1 MMRFIWNSWWRNKG
15 RFILLLV
22 GALIVSTGL
31 SYLVGVTQSNSGT
44 VVDELQQRWKS
55 SYHIVVRPADSRS
68 VTEELNLLE
77 PNYQSGLSGG
87 ITMEQLETVKGID
100 DVEVAAPIAMI
111 GFVDNEI
118 WMEKVAL
125 QEPGIYRVDWMED
138 LNDGAGVRK
147 NKSSYYY
154 TVGWKVEGLD
164 SEYGTLNY
172 YEDEKVPLGI
182 LSNVML
188 AGVDPEAEDA
198 LVGLKGAVLEGE
210 NSSYFDEAAEV
221 TQTDR
226 GEGRTQTNIQ
236 VLLSNVDFV
245 DSKTTYTFSKL
256 DVPFSSVEERDKT
269 MEMIKEKGGEEYLDT
284 QEGEEIST
292 HSFTSEETHKAYIKN
307 ILDPKPD
314 GVEFLDDP
322 FVFFKASPVNYKPVD
337 SPFPEKW
344 PFAYEV
350 KPFSIPEDSPL
361 LESEAYREVN
371 LMGKDI
377 NDWKDLKLNFR
388 GVYDPTKLE
397 ISKDPLTEL
406 PMETYFPAKSTLVM
420 DEDQNPVNP
429 PADMKPVNNPYGF
442 LTKPPMMLTTLEAA
456 EKVLGEKP
464 VSSIRVKV
472 KGVETMNDESEKR
485 LQAVADQIEKET
497 GLITDI
503 TLGSSPQPALTHV
516 PGLKGK
522 EGIGWV
528 EQPWIKIGSSMTI
541 FKEAKVGL
549 SAIIASV
556 ILVAIVYVFSS
567 NLIMMF
573 TRKKEFAVLLSIG
586 WRPNQL
592 SKLLFMEAILL
603 GSFVSLVSWV
613 ILGYFYVSSS
623 VSTSIVRF
631 ILIGCF
637 GLLIYLLGTVIP
649 AILVRKI
656 KPYEAMRSGEITAV
670 GRRLLPSSSIFT
682 MSVNHFIGTWKR
694 SILSI
699 VSIALPTGLFILFLF
714 ITFRLKGVMFATW
727 LGEYVA
733 MEVGAMHYIAMGV
746 ALLIAILTTT
756 EIIWQNVSERKPE
769 IALLKSVG
777 WKNGKVRR
785 LVLYEGLLSG
795 LAAGILGLVIAI
807 TAIWR
812 IYGEFPMEHLPF
824 ILACILIPIATG
836 MLGALFPAAAAVKV
850 MPYQALGGSADTSE
864 KTEKGFK
871 VVLMT
876 GGIILFAGMIAVL
889 ANAVPQVK
897 ESASEKVDPST
908 VKGTDGETQS
918 VFKQEE
924 KKVKPEDKDSEE
936 ERDSQSI
943 ENQAWK
949 IAELGDEVMEDQSL
963 RILFKEAEAE
973 ESISPENPDNRIITL
988 QGEFYLDARKDD
1000 ESSIDDIEFT
1010 LKGLDLTDDQ
1020 NDVYTPV
1027 QTNVLEKEK
1036 WNNIKLLKGGH
1047 VILQLSF
1054 EVPKDATPLYMRR
1067 ATSGKPRPYLLIDL
1081 KGMGEEA
1088 TE

>member
-87 ITMEQLETVKGID
+87 ITMEQLETVKGIG

-111 GFVDNEI
+111 GFVDNETTL
-118 WMEKVAL
+118 ERVTF
-125 QEPGIYRVDWMED
+125 QDPGIYRVEYMEE
-138 LNDGAGVRK
+138 LTNGNETQK
-147 NKSSYYY
+147 NGFNSYYS
-154 TVGWKVEGLD
+154 VGWADEGMG
-164 SEYGTLNY
+164 EHGTFNY
-172 YEDEKVPLGI
+172 EGDVPLSVI
-182 LSNVML
+182 SEVML
-188 AGVDPEAEDA
+188 AGVDPEAENA
-198 LVGLKGAVLEGE
+198 LVGLEGAVVEGYNSRYFEE
-210 NSSYFDEAAEV
+210 NDKA
-221 TQTDR
+221 TQSQF
-226 GEGRTQTNIQ
+226 EEMVETNIP

-245 DSKTTYTFSKL
+245 ESKQFYNITKL
-256 DVPFSSVEERDKT
+256 DISFPVEERDKT
-269 MEMIKEKGGEEYLDT
+269 MESIKEKGGEQYLDK
-284 QEGEEIST
+284 QEGEEIESY
-292 HSFTSEETHKAYIKN
+292 SFTSKEAHEKYIKN
-307 ILDPKPD
+307 IVDPSANGSRLALDPI
-314 GVEFLDDP
+314 VL
-322 FVFFKASPVNYKPVD
+322 FKASPVEYRPVS
-337 SPFPEKW
+337 SPFPERW

-350 KPFSIPEDSPL
+350 KPYLIPDDVQL
-361 LESEAYREVN
+361 LEREAYRQVN
-371 LMGKDI
+371 LFGERLQDGKRLRLDI
-377 NDWKDLKLNFR
+377 K

-406 PMETYFPAKSTLVM
+406 PMETYFPAKSNLVM

-429 PADMKPVNNPYGF
+429 PVEMMPTNNPYGF

-456 EKVLGEKP
+456 EKVLGEEP

-528 EQPWIKIGSSMTI
+528 EQQWIKIGSSMTI

-871 VVLMT
+871 VVLVT

-908 VKGTDGETQS
+908 VKGTDGETES

-924 KKVKPEDKDSEE
+924 KKEKPEDKDSEE
-936 ERDSQSI
+936 DRDSQSI
-943 ENQAWK
+943 ENKAWMV
-949 IAELGDEVMEDQSL
+949 AELGDEVTEDQSL

-973 ESISPENPDNRIITL
+973 EPISPENPDNRIITL

-1000 ESSIDDIEFT
+1000 EYSIDDTEFT
-1010 LKGLDLTDDQ
+1010 LKGLDLMDDQ
-1020 NDVYTPV
+1020 NNVYTPV